1 MAPHPLAM
9 LRFTAC
15 RIPVEQRLGAEG
27 EGFKLAL
34 RTLDIFRTSVA
45 AAALGFAR
53 RALEEALRYVRTRR
67 MFGQALADF
76 QLTQAL
82 NKLKGQPILAQAK
95 TDTAP
100 ASVTK

>member
-9 LRFTAC
+9 LRFTGC
-15 RIPVEQRLGAEG
+15 PVTVEQRLGSEG

-53 RALEEALRYVRTRR
+53 RA
-67 MFGQALADF
+67 FG
-76 QLTQAL
+76 
-82 NKLKGQPILAQAK
+82 
-95 TDTAP
+95 
-100 ASVTK
+100 